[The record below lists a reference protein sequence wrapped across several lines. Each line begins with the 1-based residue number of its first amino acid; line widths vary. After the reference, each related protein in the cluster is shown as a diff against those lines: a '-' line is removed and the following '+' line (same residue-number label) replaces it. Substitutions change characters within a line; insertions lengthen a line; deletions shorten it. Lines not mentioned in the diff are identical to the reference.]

1 MTMRVILAS
10 PRGFCAG
17 VNMAIECVERVLSA
31 LGPPVYV
38 FHEIVHN
45 RHVVEDF
52 TARGVRFVNDLDQ
65 VPHGQVVVFSAHGVS
80 PAVRRQ
86 AARRKLRVVDAT
98 CPLVTKV
105 HAEVLRFAAQGY
117 TIIFIGHRNHDEAV
131 GTVGEAPDSIIVVEN
146 EAEVA
151 GLRVPDESKVAY
163 VTQTTLSVQDAARII
178 AALRRRFPA
187 IKAPPK
193 DDICYATTNRQSAVS
208 HLAAE
213 ADLVLVV
220 GSQNSSNSRRLVETA
235 NAAGTEA
242 HLVDDESEIDP
253 AWLAGKSRVVVTAG
267 ASAPDHLV
275 QGLLRRLERD
285 FAGVV
290 EARTVVEEDVAF
302 ELPRSLK
309 SLAVLGQTE
318 ARRHGAEG
326 TQARRH

>member
-1 MTMRVILAS
+1 
-10 PRGFCAG
+10 
-17 VNMAIECVERVLSA
+17 MAIECVDRVLRA

-52 TARGVRFVNDLDQ
+52 TGRGVRFVNDLDE

-80 PAVRRQ
+80 PAIRSQ
-86 AARRKLRVVDAT
+86 AVQRKLRVVDAT

-105 HAEVLRFAAQGY
+105 HAEVLRFAAQGH

-131 GTVGEAPDSIIVVEN
+131 GTVGEAPESILVVED
-146 EAEVA
+146 ASEVA
-151 GLRVPDESKVAY
+151 GLRVADESKVAY
-163 VTQTTLSVQDAARII
+163 VTQTTLSVLVAAWII

-187 IKAPPK
+187 IKAPPR

-208 HLAAE
+208 QLATE

-242 HLVDDESEIDP
+242 HLVDDESEIEP
-253 AWLAGKSRVVVTAG
+253 TWLAGRRCVVVTAG
-267 ASAPDHLV
+267 ASAPEHLV
-275 QGLLRRLERD
+275 QQVLRRLERD

-290 EARTVVEEDVAF
+290 ETRTLVEEDVAF

-309 SLAVLGQTE
+309 SLAVLNG
-318 ARRHGAEG
+318 
-326 TQARRH
+326 